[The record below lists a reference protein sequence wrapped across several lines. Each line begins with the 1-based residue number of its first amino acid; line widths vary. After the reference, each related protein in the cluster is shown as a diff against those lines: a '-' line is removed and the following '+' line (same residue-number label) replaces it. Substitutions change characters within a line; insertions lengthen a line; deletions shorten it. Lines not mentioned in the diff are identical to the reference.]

1 MKQIH
6 FRSQEVAPNL
16 LFAVGL
22 EKGGL
27 MNFCAADLHSFVYCD
42 KNCWKRGLN
51 IILLG
56 GLLAHSFGLFYRAVM
71 TCDGTH
77 LEAAPFS

>member
-42 KNCWKRGLN
+42 KNC
-51 IILLG
+51 
-56 GLLAHSFGLFYRAVM
+56 
-71 TCDGTH
+71 
-77 LEAAPFS
+77 